1 MAKTTPALATPL
13 RDQLEKL
20 AAFAPQ
26 DLPVLSLYLDLA
38 ADQHGRDSYDAFLRK
53 SFAERRKAF
62 RDHTAARASFDRDA
76 ERIRE
81 HLKYEVNRSTNALA
95 VFACSGA
102 NDFFESIQLQAPIE
116 QHWLFIGPAPHLYP
130 LAKLAD
136 RFPRYAAVLTDTN
149 RARIFVFSLGA
160 VEHQSEVVS
169 DKMRRNAMG
178 GWSQARYQR
187 HADNWHLLHVKDVVE
202 HLDRIVSA
210 ENIAKLIIAGD
221 NVAMPILKEQL
232 PQRLLDKLVDIIRL
246 ETYVG
251 EDELLRATLEA
262 LQRKDAESDIEV
274 VQDVVGAWLAN
285 GLGTVAPEPVL
296 QALTLGQVDELL
308 IAATP
313 AALEPV
319 QDMDEVTLAG
329 ELVRRAEQTGARVR
343 FIEDP
348 ELMKDFGGVAARLR
362 FRGFRHP
369 NAHSPRVGGPAGHAG
384 RRVMS
389 KLNKVNPDHYT
400 MAGRLPPDD
409 LARELKRQRGEVEA
423 RKGARPLPRRRVT
436 GETPAPV
443 PTRGSGAATPA
454 VASETAVKESGA
466 RKTPKTRKAP
476 AARGSAA
483 RGASPARAGRPGM
496 HKGRTKGRGV
506 TRKTQKKNRS

>member
-62 RDHTAARASFDRDA
+62 RDHTPARASFDRDV

-81 HLKYEVNRSTNALA
+81 HLNNEVNRSTNALA

-102 NDFFESIQLQAPIE
+102 NNFFESIQLQARIE
-116 QHWLFIGPAPHLYP
+116 QHWLFIGSVPHLYP

-136 RFPRYAAVLTDTN
+136 RFPRYVAVLTDTN

-169 DKMRRNAMG
+169 DKMRRNSMG

-187 HADNWHLLHVKDVVE
+187 HADNWHLLHVKDVVD
-202 HLDRIVSA
+202 HVDRIVSA
-210 ENIAKLIIAGD
+210 ENIAKIIVAGD
-221 NVAMPILKEQL
+221 DVAVPILKEQL
-232 PQRLLDKLVDIIRL
+232 PQRLLDKLVDIIPL

-251 EDELLRATLEA
+251 EDELLRVTLEA
-262 LQRKDAESDIEV
+262 LQRKDAEGDIEV
-274 VQDVVGAWLAN
+274 VQEVVGAWLAN

-319 QDMDEVTLAG
+319 QDMDEVALAG

-362 FRGFRHP
+362 FRGFAP
-369 NAHSPRVGGPAGHAG
+369 AG

-389 KLNKVNPDHYT
+389 RLNKVNPDHYT

-409 LARELKRQRGEVEA
+409 LARERKRQRGEVEA
-423 RKGARPLPRRRVT
+423 RKGDRPLPRRRVT
-436 GETPAPV
+436 GATPAPG
-443 PTRGSGAATPA
+443 PTRGSRAGGPA
-454 VASETAVKESGA
+454 IASETAVKESGA
-466 RKTPKTRKAP
+466 RGTPKTRKAP

-483 RGASPARAGRPGM
+483 RGASPMRAGRPGM